1 MADNRTFTLIGK
13 FDDQISKKLKEIN
26 KVFSEIRKSTEGFG
40 SDVGKVSKS
49 INKMTSSLED
59 AGRAAGKVRD
69 TVSQIGEGV
78 KGLDGIGESL
88 EAAARAAG
96 RAQDEVLG
104 IGEAAGRAN
113 RQADDLMNTLLKA
126 EGLSKFGDAMAQ
138 GLNRGMNVVMNTVQ
152 KGAGVTAKLFK
163 DAMDDEMADIKAA
176 SGMQGS
182 FGLAGFKGDFKDAQ
196 RMYKAYDKTVAEMI
210 RQSSA
215 PTAKV
220 VELQRYTLDTMG
232 PLMLAAQGVKKGTA
246 MKDIDP
252 KKIEASAKQYGQF
265 LEKAALFSQ
274 GTGSA
279 GFRVAAGIEG
289 LVTRGKIDTTI
300 DFFTDNVMLMK
311 NLEAAGFAGRG
322 MRSSKLMNATDAQ
335 RMAAMMEAFN
345 KSMSSESTKAM
356 ASSLTGS
363 LQGLQDTIFNPSVGI
378 LGMSVTFTK
387 DEQKR
392 ANEAIKRIQNA
403 RITRY
408 QQELKNTVAGSER
421 EKQLRINIE
430 QAQLTRDQLI
440 SEDVISTPFKAFSY
454 AFSGLVQQLTNAI
467 NAIGPIWTNFAVAA
481 IEVTNKVFGPLGE
494 TLGNV
499 ASDMRA
505 KKVTQM
511 EGFGRIVGEIFK
523 TIGQIMG
530 DIANMIN
537 DPNSAMGKAQSEF
550 MKGFMAAFKDPG
562 TLRAAQEG
570 IKNGLSALIGKFFE
584 FLWKAITFEPIRPL
598 MLLFVA
604 GIFGPPL
611 IGAVIAGATPL
622 IISAIGRMILGA
634 TGGGVGAGV
643 GAAGAGAAGGG
654 LRALLGGQLRNASR
668 AGALIPGVRGAMGVA
683 SAAKMQGI
691 GLAAAGI
698 VKLATVSPK
707 LLEASKGIA
716 NIARSAPLLNVAF
729 GALDFTA
736 RRVSGQSNLQAGLGA
751 GGGLTGSL
759 IGAAIGTA
767 ILPGLGTAIGGALG
781 GFAGGSLGDLIAS
794 KFAAP
799 SEVQRQAAETQMQAS
814 AKQLQASNARLS
826 GMGVAAPAGGAGIA
840 DPMKLGATIRT
851 LGLEGDKLVQAYA
864 NNVYKARTLAD
875 QTQAAKDALFAKVA
889 EFKKIGYDPKTIW
902 KQGEVQKL
910 QTDYARLQKATG
922 NAAKQVDV
930 AFNAMPQ
937 HVSKA
942 IMSNMAKMST
952 REASMALA
960 AKVNEIQAPKISFNF
975 SGMPYGPGG
984 STPASPFVFPSK
996 PGKSNPAINPLTGKP
1011 WFSAN
1016 GSLGDA
1022 ISAEMRMKP
1031 PGSNLVIANSSET
1044 IIPAA
1049 GGNGGGMVD
1058 FVRTMYSG
1066 FTSVVATLN
1075 RVQQAQD
1082 KSLGQINQTLVNN
1095 QQQTNTRLAKL
1106 ETKFSAPG
1114 MGSLGGGG
1122 VAGVDA
1128 FTPMARGYGLT
1139 MTSGFR
1145 PGDPGWH
1152 GVNSARDYSNGTGPT
1167 PQMMAFARFLASNY
1181 GSNLKE
1187 LIYTPLGFGIKN
1199 GQKVAPYARA
1209 AHYNHVHVAYALGAG
1224 MPAFFSSQ
1232 TAARNWERK
1241 ATLGNVKVS
1250 SITSNSSEG
1259 FGGTVTV
1266 NAPIT
1271 IHQQPGQNSEHLA
1284 SLVAA
1289 ELSAAIRQARSS
1301 SMYV

>member
-1 MADNRTFTLIGK
+1 MAENRTFTLIGK

-26 KVFSEIRKSTEGFG
+26 KLFTDIRKSTEAFG
-40 SDVGKVSKS
+40 SEVGGASKS
-49 INKMTSSLED
+49 INKMTSALED

-138 GLNRGMNVVMNTVQ
+138 GLNRGMNVVMGTVQ

-252 KKIEASAKQYGQF
+252 KKIEASATQYGQF

-300 DFFTDNVMLMK
+300 DFFTDNIMLMK

-378 LGMSVTFTK
+378 LGMSVTFSK
-387 DEQKR
+387 DEQKK
-392 ANEAIKRIQNA
+392 ANESIRRIQNE
-403 RITRY
+403 RIAAYT
-408 QQELKNTVAGSER
+408 QELNSVKTSEAR
-421 EKQLRINIE
+421 KKQLRINIE
-430 QAQLTRDQLI
+430 QAELTRDQLI
-440 SEDVISTPFKAFSY
+440 KEDVISTPFKAFSY
-454 AFSGLVQQLTNAI
+454 AFSNIVRKLTEAL

-505 KKVTQM
+505 KKVTQA
-511 EGFGRIVGEIFK
+511 EGFGRIIGEIFK

-530 DIANMIN
+530 DLANMIN
-537 DPNSAMGKAQSEF
+537 DPSSAMGKVQSEF

-584 FLWKAITFEPIRPL
+584 FLWKAVTFEPIRPL

-622 IISAIGRMILGA
+622 IISAIGRMALGVLGA
-634 TGGGVGAGV
+634 KGAPR
-643 GAAGAGAAGGG
+643 AAGAGVKGLGTILAGQAALSAGAGSKLPGMAKAMSGATAIKMKGVSTLAAGMITLSTHAPKLEAAGKAVMNLGKRLPLLSIAFAGLDFAAQKAEGKSTVAAGLSAGGG
-654 LRALLGGQLRNASR
+654 LVG
-668 AGALIPGVRGAMGVA
+668 
-683 SAAKMQGI
+683 
-691 GLAAAGI
+691 GLA
-698 VKLATVSPK
+698 
-707 LLEASKGIA
+707 
-716 NIARSAPLLNVAF
+716 
-729 GALDFTA
+729 
-736 RRVSGQSNLQAGLGA
+736 
-751 GGGLTGSL
+751 
-759 IGAAIGTA
+759 GAAIGQA
-767 ILPGLGTAIGGALG
+767 LIPIPGVGAVAGGALG
-781 GFAGGSLGDLIAS
+781 SFIGSWLGENIAPAIQAIPGLLSNAWKGFQVWIQNLPANLGYALGSARANMESAWKRFVQWWNNLGAEFRTTVNRLGWQFKGAWEGFKKVVSEILSGKFDWAGLAS
-794 KFAAP
+794 RLSSTIWNIVKSGIDGVKNLASGVANWFSGFGRGMEAGYRETKGGYK
-799 SEVQRQAAETQMQAS
+799 STDTRQRQA
-814 AKQLQASNARLS
+814 
-826 GMGVAAPAGGAGIA
+826 
-840 DPMKLGATIRT
+840 
-851 LGLEGDKLVQAYA
+851 
-864 NNVYKARTLAD
+864 
-875 QTQAAKDALFAKVA
+875 
-889 EFKKIGYDPKTIW
+889 
-902 KQGEVQKL
+902 
-910 QTDYARLQKATG
+910 
-922 NAAKQVDV
+922 
-930 AFNAMPQ
+930 
-937 HVSKA
+937 
-942 IMSNMAKMST
+942 
-952 REASMALA
+952 
-960 AKVNEIQAPKISFNF
+960 
-975 SGMPYGPGG
+975 G
-984 STPASPFVFPSK
+984 SSL
-996 PGKSNPAINPLTGKP
+996 NPLFQIRASG
-1011 WFSAN
+1011 
-1016 GSLGDA
+1016 GLGDA
-1022 ISAEMRMKP
+1022 ISQELRMKP

-1049 GGNGGGMVD
+1049 GGLGMKD
-1058 FVRTMYSG
+1058 FMNTLNSG
-1066 FTSVVATLN
+1066 FDRIGAVLGEITKKSEDNQKLNTRRFDVLDSGQRENKERFVKLDEKIAKLATGGAMFGSGGPGN
-1075 RVQQAQD
+1075 IIGVG
-1082 KSLGQINQTLVNN
+1082 KSL
-1095 QQQTNTRLAKL
+1095 LAMGL
-1106 ETKFSAPG
+1106 EVG
-1114 MGSLGGGG
+1114 MNPFFQYGRGFLPGGGG
-1122 VAGVDA
+1122 YIGKHAPGSYHYSGRALDVSGPPGLLDA
-1128 FTPMARGYGLT
+1128 AYAKLKTTNPAELLWRV
-1139 MTSGFR
+1139 
-1145 PGDPGWH
+1145 PG
-1152 GVNSARDYSNGTGPT
+1152 
-1167 PQMMAFARFLASNY
+1167 
-1181 GSNLKE
+1181 
-1187 LIYTPLGFGIKN
+1187 
-1199 GQKVAPYARA
+1199 
-1209 AHYNHVHVAYALGAG
+1209 HYDHLHVAYALGAG
-1224 MPAFFSSQ
+1224 MPAFFSTQ
-1232 TAARNWERK
+1232 RAAMDWERK

-1259 FGGTVTV
+1259 MGGAVTV

-1271 IHQQPGQNSEHLA
+1271 IHQQPGQNSEQLA
-1284 SLVAA
+1284 ALVAM
-1289 ELSAAIRQARSS
+1289 ELSNAIKQARSS

>member
-1 MADNRTFTLIGK
+1 MAENRTFTLIGK

-26 KVFSEIRKSTEGFG
+26 KLFSDIRKSTEGFG
-40 SDVGKVSKS
+40 SDVGSVSKS

-59 AGRAAGKVRD
+59 AGKAAGKVRD

-138 GLNRGMNVVMNTVQ
+138 GLNRGMNVVMSTVQ

-182 FGLAGFKGDFKDAQ
+182 FALAGFKGDFRDSE
-196 RMYKAYDKTVAEMI
+196 RMYKKYDQVVSEMI

-252 KKIEASAKQYGQF
+252 KKIQASATQYGQF

-300 DFFTDNVMLMK
+300 DFFTDNIMLMK

-378 LGMSVTFTK
+378 LGMSVTFSK
-387 DEQKR
+387 EEQKK
-392 ANEAIKRIQNA
+392 ANASIRRIQNE
-403 RITRY
+403 RIAGYTR
-408 QQELKNTVAGSER
+408 ELNSVKTSEER
-421 EKQLRINIE
+421 KKQLRINIE
-430 QAQLTRDQLI
+430 QAETTRDQLI
-440 SEDVISTPFKAFSY
+440 KDDVISTPFKAFSY
-454 AFSGLVQQLTNAI
+454 AFSNIVRKLTEAL
-467 NAIGPIWTNFAVAA
+467 NAIGPVWTNFAVAA

-505 KKVTQM
+505 KKVTQA

-537 DPNSAMGKAQSEF
+537 DPSSAMGKAQSEF

-622 IISAIGRMILGA
+622 IISAIGKMVIGSLGR
-634 TGGGVGAGV
+634 GAGPR
-643 GAAGAGAAGGG
+643 AAGGG
-654 LRALLGGQLRNASR
+654 GGFISRQFQKSASLGGFLPGLKPLPKPGVAAKGWWQTAYTKPIGPAQAGSYEAMRGPGYMASKLTG
-668 AGALIPGVRGAMGVA
+668 AAKTQGAL
-683 SAAKMQGI
+683 S
-691 GLAAAGI
+691 GI
-698 VKLATVSPK
+698 VKIGQKIPGLSLA
-707 LLEASKGIA
+707 LAG
-716 NIARSAPLLNVAF
+716 
-729 GALDFTA
+729 LDFTMRKTA
-736 RRVSGQSNLQAGLGA
+736 GQKTSVAAGGAAGNLVGGIAGAALGSGLGPAGTVA
-751 GGGLTGSL
+751 GGIAGSMIGSWIGENIAPAIQAIPGML
-759 IGAAIGTA
+759 SSAWKGFTDWITNLPYNLGAAVGRFTVTA
-767 ILPGLGTAIGGALG
+767 QSSFGRLFNWFSNISTNFANWLNRIVVDLRLKFNNFMRQTSASFQDGSIWSKLGTALVD
-781 GFAGGSLGDLIAS
+781 GFKWMLNNAVSNLN
-794 KFAAP
+794 P
-799 SEVQRQAAETQMQAS
+799 SA
-814 AKQLQASNARLS
+814 
-826 GMGVAAPAGGAGIA
+826 
-840 DPMKLGATIRT
+840 
-851 LGLEGDKLVQAYA
+851 
-864 NNVYKARTLAD
+864 
-875 QTQAAKDALFAKVA
+875 
-889 EFKKIGYDPKTIW
+889 W
-902 KQGEVQKL
+902 VQKGWDL
-910 QTDYARLQKATG
+910 AQGAAGRFMQGFRAGRVQEQSATSVSPIFQR
-922 NAAKQVDV
+922 AK
-930 AFNAMPQ
+930 
-937 HVSKA
+937 
-942 IMSNMAKMST
+942 
-952 REASMALA
+952 
-960 AKVNEIQAPKISFNF
+960 
-975 SGMPYGPGG
+975 
-984 STPASPFVFPSK
+984 
-996 PGKSNPAINPLTGKP
+996 
-1011 WFSAN
+1011 

-1022 ISAEMRMKP
+1022 ISQEMRMKP
-1031 PGSNLVIANSSET
+1031 PGSDLVVANSSET

-1049 GGNGGGMVD
+1049 GGLGMKD
-1058 FVRTMYSG
+1058 FMG
-1066 FTSVVATLN
+1066 TLN
-1075 RVQQAQD
+1075 AGFDRIGALLNETIKKTNDNQQRNTRRFDVLDAGQRETKD
-1082 KSLGQINQTLVNN
+1082 KFTKLDEKIAKLATGGAMFGSGGPGNIIGVGKSL
-1095 QQQTNTRLAKL
+1095 LAMGL
-1106 ETKFSAPG
+1106 QVG
-1114 MGSLGGGG
+1114 MNPFFQYGRGFLPGGGG
-1122 VAGVDA
+1122 YIGKHAAGSYHYSGRALDVSGPPGLLDA
-1128 FTPMARGYGLT
+1128 A
-1139 MTSGFR
+1139 
-1145 PGDPGWH
+1145 
-1152 GVNSARDYSNGTGPT
+1152 
-1167 PQMMAFARFLASNY
+1167 
-1181 GSNLKE
+1181 
-1187 LIYTPLGFGIKN
+1187 
-1199 GQKVAPYARA
+1199 YARLKTTNPA
-1209 AHYNHVHVAYALGAG
+1209 ELLWRVPGHYDHLHVAYAMGAG
-1224 MPAFFSSQ
+1224 MPAFFSNQ
-1232 TAARNWERK
+1232 RDAMAWERK

-1259 FGGTVTV
+1259 MGGAVTV

-1284 SLVAA
+1284 ALVAM
-1289 ELSAAIRQARSS
+1289 ELAGAIRQARSS